1 MSGPRPQPDTVLP
14 AMVRHVVAF
23 CRARQHLG
31 ADVTVGAEGPRKY
44 VVTIRRNS
52 LEVTLTFTRRS
63 RGWELTGQRI
73 VKDGEPADVANVA
86 AALALLAQRQGT
98 AGSSPVRAG
107 PPQRRNDVEARRDSV
122 IRA

>member
-1 MSGPRPQPDTVLP
+1 
-14 AMVRHVVAF
+14 MVRRVVVF

-31 ADVTVGAEGPRKY
+31 ADVTVSAEGPRKY
-44 VVTIRRNS
+44 VVTVRRGG

-73 VKDGEPADVANVA
+73 VKDGEPAGVASVA
-86 AALALLAQRQGT
+86 AALALLAQREGT

-107 PPQRRNDVEARRDSV
+107 PLQRRNDVAARRDSV
-122 IRA
+122 IRV

>member
-1 MSGPRPQPDTVLP
+1 
-14 AMVRHVVAF
+14 MVRHVVAF